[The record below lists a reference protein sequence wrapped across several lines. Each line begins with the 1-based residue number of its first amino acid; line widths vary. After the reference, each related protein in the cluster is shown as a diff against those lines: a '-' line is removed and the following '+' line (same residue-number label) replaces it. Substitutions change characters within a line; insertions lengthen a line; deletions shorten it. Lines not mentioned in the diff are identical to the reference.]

1 MARGYIPPVDDGERL
16 FVRRVKELAGAA
28 QCSGVPRQTAFL
40 SDRQQVLACA
50 ALSAAGCTDYHFDG
64 GYPEAER
71 KILCLHGDADKSGA
85 PRFGCLFLE
94 AMGEHDALTHRDYL
108 GALLSLGIKRECLG
122 DILTSGSGAY
132 VFLLDT
138 ARPLVREEL
147 CRVGRCTVRVRET
160 QAEELPQQ
168 IQRPLH
174 KVSIA
179 SLRLDALLAAMLHI
193 SRADAA
199 GLVKSGAVEIN
210 HVPTASIHAEV
221 YENDTF
227 SIRGYGKYH
236 LSEIGAQSRKGRI
249 FVSYYEY

>member
-16 FVRRVKELAGAA
+16 FFRRIKELAGAA
-28 QCSGVPRQTAFL
+28 QSSGAPRQTAFL

-50 ALSAAGCTDYHFDG
+50 ALSAAGCADYHFDG
-64 GYPEAER
+64 GYSEAER
-71 KILCLHGDADKSGA
+71 KILCLHGDAGKDAA

-94 AMGEHDALTHRDYL
+94 AMGEHGALTHRDYL
-108 GALLSLGIKRECLG
+108 GALLSLGVKRECVG
-122 DILTSGSGAY
+122 DIVTCDAGAY

-138 ARPLVREEL
+138 VAPLVREEL
-147 CRVGRCTVRVRET
+147 CRVGRCSVRVRGA
-160 QAEELPQQ
+160 QAGELPQQ
-168 IQRPLH
+168 SQRPLC

-236 LSEIGAQSRKGRI
+236 LGEIGSQSRKGRI

>member
-1 MARGYIPPVDDGERL
+1 MGRGYIPPVDDEERM
-16 FVRRVKELAGAA
+16 FVRRVRELAGAA
-28 QCSGVPRQTAFL
+28 QSSGAPRQTAFL
-40 SDRQQVLACA
+40 NDRQQALACA
-50 ALSAAGCTDYHFDG
+50 ALSAAGCAGYHFDG

-71 KILCLHGDADKSGA
+71 KILCLHGETDKDAA
-85 PRFGCLFLE
+85 PRFSCLFLE
-94 AMGEHDALTHRDYL
+94 TMGERTALSHRDYL
-108 GALLSLGIKRECLG
+108 GALLSLGVKRECVG
-122 DILTSGSGAY
+122 DILTCDAGAY

-138 ARPLVREEL
+138 VAPLLREEL
-147 CRVGRCTVRVRET
+147 SRVGRCTVRARAAKAQELPE
-160 QAEELPQQ
+160 QAE
-168 IQRPLH
+168 RPLR

-210 HVPTASIHAEV
+210 HVPTASVHAEV

-236 LSEIGAQSRKGRI
+236 LSEIGSQSRKGRI
-249 FVSYYEY
+249 FVSYFEY

>member
-1 MARGYIPPVDDGERL
+1 MARGYIPPVDDDERML
-16 FVRRVKELAGAA
+16 VRRVKELAGAA
-28 QCSGVPRQTAFL
+28 QSSGVPRQTAFL
-40 SDRQQVLACA
+40 NDRQQALACA
-50 ALSAAGCTDYHFDG
+50 ALSAVGCTGYHFDG

-71 KILCLHGDADKSGA
+71 KILCLHGDMDQSTA

-108 GALLSLGIKRECLG
+108 GAMLSLGVKRECVG
-122 DILTSGSGAY
+122 DILPGDAGAY

-138 ARPLVREEL
+138 VAPLLREEL
-147 CRVGRCTVRVRET
+147 CRVGRCTVRVREA
-160 QAEELPQQ
+160 QAGELPGPA
-168 IQRPLH
+168 QRPLH
-174 KVSIA
+174 RVSIA

-236 LSEIGAQSRKGRI
+236 LSEIGSQSRKGRI

>member
-1 MARGYIPPVDDGERL
+1 M
-16 FVRRVKELAGAA
+16 FVRRVRELAGAA
-28 QCSGVPRQTAFL
+28 QSSGAPRQTSFL
-40 SDRQQVLACA
+40 NDRQQALASA
-50 ALSAAGCTDYHFDG
+50 ALSAVGCAEYHFDG

-71 KILCLHGDADKSGA
+71 KILCLHGDAEKNAA
-85 PRFGCLFLE
+85 PRFSCLFLE
-94 AMGEHDALTHRDYL
+94 TMGEHTALTHRDYL
-108 GALLSLGIKRECLG
+108 GALLSLGIKRECVG
-122 DILTSGSGAY
+122 DILTCDTGAY

-138 ARPLVREEL
+138 VAPLLREEL
-147 CRVGRCTVRVRET
+147 CRVGRSSVRVRAAK
-160 QAEELPQQ
+160 AEELPKRAE
-168 IQRPLH
+168 RPLRR
-174 KVSIA
+174 VSIA

-210 HVPTASIHAEV
+210 HVPTTSIHAEV

-249 FVSYYEY
+249 FVSYFEY

>member
-1 MARGYIPPVDDGERL
+1 MARGYIPPVDDEERL
-16 FVRRVKELAGAA
+16 FVRRVRELAGAA
-28 QCSGVPRQTAFL
+28 QSSGTPRQTAFL
-40 SDRQQVLACA
+40 SDRQQALACA
-50 ALSAAGCTDYHFDG
+50 ALSAVGFAEYHFDG

-71 KILCLHGDADKSGA
+71 KILFLHGDSGKSAA
-85 PRFGCLFLE
+85 PRFSCLFLE
-94 AMGEHDALTHRDYL
+94 AMGEHTALTHRDYL
-108 GALLSLGIKRECLG
+108 GALLSLGVKRECVG
-122 DILTSGSGAY
+122 DILPGEAGAY

-138 ARPLVREEL
+138 VAPLLREEL
-147 CRVGRCTVRVRET
+147 SRAGRCTVRVRAA
-160 QAEELPQQ
+160 QAGELPKQEE
-168 IQRPLH
+168 RPVRR
-174 KVSIA
+174 VSIA

-236 LSEIGAQSRKGRI
+236 LSEIGSQSRKGRV
-249 FVSYYEY
+249 FVSYFEY